1 MKNNTTVSL
10 TSLGAAQ
17 TVTGSKHLLRTPE
30 LNILIDCGLFQ
41 GLKELREKNWG
52 AFPVDPAS
60 INVMIL
66 THAHLDHCGYI
77 PLLVK
82 KGFKGKI
89 YMTPPT
95 KELTELIL
103 LDSAKIQEEDAEHA
117 NAMGYSKH
125 HPAKPLYTTEDAEL
139 AFSRFVT
146 IEHSVEF
153 ELTPDVSFQF
163 RKNGHILGSAC
174 VELNCYGKK
183 IIFSG
188 DIGRYTSDFLLP
200 PSNIDGADF
209 VVMESTYGDRLHD
222 QKNPSDQLAAIIN
235 KTILQHG
242 NVLIPSFAVGR
253 AQEIM
258 HIINELK
265 NSAKIPTH
273 VPVYLDSPMAANA
286 TDILCRYP
294 KWHKLSHDKCTSV
307 CKDVIINRDYHN
319 TKKIIANSNSKIII
333 AASGMIT
340 GGRVLEYLKH
350 YLGDKRNTILLVGY
364 QAEGTR
370 GRALQNGAHEIKM
383 HGKFYPVKAAVAEI
397 PGLSAHA
404 DQAELIHWLKQ
415 FKHLPEKIFLVH
427 GEPSAQEAL
436 RVKIQ
441 DELNILVEIQKP
453 NEEKILFNV
462 LEHVSVE
469 QYSEAIKA

>member
-1 MKNNTTVSL
+1 MNQNNDIILQSP
-10 TSLGAAQ
+10 GAAQ

-30 LNILIDCGLFQ
+30 LNILVDCGLFQ
-41 GLKELREKNWG
+41 GLKELRMKNREEL
-52 AFPVDPAS
+52 PVHPGD
-60 INVMIL
+60 IDVLLL

-77 PLLVK
+77 PLFVK
-82 KGFKGKI
+82 KGFKGTI

-95 KELTELIL
+95 KELTEIIL
-103 LDSAKIQEEDAEHA
+103 MDSAKIQEEDAEKA
-117 NAMGYSKH
+117 NRYGYSKH
-125 HPAKPLYTTEDAEL
+125 HPALPLYKTEDVEFAL
-139 AFSRFVT
+139 SRFVEV
-146 IEHSVEF
+146 EHSVQTK
-153 ELTPDVSFQF
+153 LSSNISFQF
-163 RKNGHILGSAC
+163 RKNGHILGSCC

-200 PSNIDGADF
+200 PSNLDGADY
-209 VVMESTYGDRLHD
+209 VVMESTYGDRLHGG
-222 QKNPSDQLAAIIN
+222 KNPADQLAEIIN
-235 KTILQHG
+235 HTIIQHG

-265 NSAKIPTH
+265 KSTKIPSH
-273 VPVYLDSPMAANA
+273 LPVYLDSPMAADA

-294 KWHKLSHDKCTSV
+294 KWHKLLHDQCMSV

-319 TKKIIANSNSKIII
+319 TKKIIANNNSKIII
-333 AASGMIT
+333 AASGMLT
-340 GGRVLEYLKH
+340 GGRVLEYMKH
-350 YLGDKRNTILLVGY
+350 YAVEKRNTILLIGY

-370 GRALQNGAHEIKM
+370 GRALKEGAHEIKI
-383 HGKFYPVKAAVAEI
+383 HGKYYPVKAKIEEVS
-397 PGLSAHA
+397 GLSAHA
-404 DQAELIHWLKQ
+404 DQSELIQWLRH

-441 DELNILVEIQKP
+441 DELNIPVEIQKQ
-453 NEEKILFNV
+453 NQETVLFKTEVYENTDT
-462 LEHVSVE
+462 S
-469 QYSEAIKA
+469 A

>member
-1 MKNNTTVSL
+1 MKNNEIIFL
-10 TSLGAAQ
+10 QSLGAAQ

-41 GLKELREKNWG
+41 GLKELREKNWE

-60 INVMIL
+60 IDVMIL

-77 PLLVK
+77 PLLVR
-82 KGFKGKI
+82 KGFSGKI
-89 YMTPPT
+89 YMTLPT
-95 KELTELIL
+95 KELAELIL
-103 LDSAKIQEEDAEHA
+103 LDSAKIQEEDAEKA

-125 HPAKPLYTTEDAEL
+125 HPAKPLYTTEDAE
-139 AFSRFVT
+139 FSFNQFVT
-146 IEHSVEF
+146 IEHSIETT
-153 ELTPDVSFQF
+153 LSPGISFQF

-174 VELNCYGKK
+174 VELSCYGKK

-188 DIGRYTSDFLLP
+188 DIGRYNSDFLLP
-200 PSNIDGADF
+200 PSSLDGADF
-209 VVMESTYGDRLHD
+209 VIMESTYGDRLHD
-222 QKNPSDQLAAIIN
+222 QTNPSDQLAEIIN
-235 KTILQHG
+235 STIAQHG

-258 HIINELK
+258 HLINELK
-265 NSAKIPTH
+265 NSAKIPPH
-273 VPVYLDSPMAANA
+273 LPVYLGSPMAASA

-294 KWHKLSHDKCTSV
+294 KWHKLPKDKCMSV
-307 CKDVIINRDYHN
+307 CKDVIINRDFHN
-319 TKKIIANSNSKIII
+319 TKNIINNRESKIVI
-333 AASGMIT
+333 AASGMLT
-340 GGRVLEYLKH
+340 GGRVLEYLKN
-350 YLGDKRNTILLVGY
+350 YLGDKRNTILLAGY

-383 HGKFYPVKAAVAEI
+383 HGRFYPVKANVAEI

-404 DQAELIHWLKQ
+404 DQSELIQWLKN

-427 GEPSAQEAL
+427 GEPSALDAL

-441 DELNILVEIQKP
+441 DELNIPVEVQKQ
-453 NEEKILFNV
+453 NIGTILFKTQLYANTNI
-462 LEHVSVE
+462 S
-469 QYSEAIKA
+469 A

>member
-1 MKNNTTVSL
+1 M
-10 TSLGAAQ
+10 
-17 TVTGSKHLLRTPE
+17 
-30 LNILIDCGLFQ
+30 
-41 GLKELREKNWG
+41 
-52 AFPVDPAS
+52 
-60 INVMIL
+60 
-66 THAHLDHCGYI
+66 
-77 PLLVK
+77 
-82 KGFKGKI
+82 
-89 YMTPPT
+89 
-95 KELTELIL
+95 
-103 LDSAKIQEEDAEHA
+103 
-117 NAMGYSKH
+117 AMY
-125 HPAKPLYTTEDAEL
+125 
-139 AFSRFVT
+139 
-146 IEHSVEF
+146 
-153 ELTPDVSFQF
+153 
-163 RKNGHILGSAC
+163 
-174 VELNCYGKK
+174 
-183 IIFSG
+183 
-188 DIGRYTSDFLLP
+188 
-200 PSNIDGADF
+200 
-209 VVMESTYGDRLHD
+209 
-222 QKNPSDQLAAIIN
+222 
-235 KTILQHG
+235 
-242 NVLIPSFAVGR
+242 
-253 AQEIM
+253 
-258 HIINELK
+258 
-265 NSAKIPTH
+265 
-273 VPVYLDSPMAANA
+273 
-286 TDILCRYP
+286 
-294 KWHKLSHDKCTSV
+294 DKCTSV

>member
-1 MKNNTTVSL
+1 MKTDNEIILQSF
-10 TSLGAAQ
+10 GAAQ

-41 GLKELREKNWG
+41 GLKELREKNWE
-52 AFPVDPAS
+52 ALPVDPAS
-60 INVMIL
+60 IDVMIL

-95 KELTELIL
+95 KELAELIL

-117 NAMGYSKH
+117 NASGYSKH
-125 HPAKPLYTTEDAEL
+125 HPAKPLYTTEDAE
-139 AFSRFVT
+139 FSFSHFVT
-146 IEHSVEF
+146 IEHSIETKLSP
-153 ELTPDVSFQF
+153 EISFQF

-188 DIGRYTSDFLLP
+188 DIGRYNSDFLLP
-200 PSNIDGADF
+200 PSSLDGADF
-209 VVMESTYGDRLHD
+209 VIMESTYGDRLHD
-222 QKNPSDQLAAIIN
+222 QKNPSDQLAEIIN
-235 KTILQHG
+235 KTINQHG

-258 HIINELK
+258 HIITELK
-265 NSAKIPTH
+265 NTAKIPAYI
-273 VPVYLDSPMAANA
+273 PVYLDSPMAADA

-294 KWHKLSHDKCTSV
+294 KWHKLPKDQCMNV
-307 CKDVIINRDYHN
+307 CKDVVINRDYHN
-319 TKKIIANSNSKIII
+319 TKKIIANSNCKIII
-333 AASGMIT
+333 AASGMLT

-350 YLGDKRNTILLVGY
+350 YLGNKRNTILLVGY

-383 HGKFYPVKAAVAEI
+383 HGRFYPVKANVAEI

-404 DQAELIHWLKQ
+404 DQSELIQWIKH

-427 GEPSAQEAL
+427 GEPNAQEAL

-441 DELNILVEIQKP
+441 HELNIPVEVQKQ
-453 NEEKILFNV
+453 NMETILFKTRLYANTNT
-462 LEHVSVE
+462 S
-469 QYSEAIKA
+469 A